1 MVIASAMGLAVI
13 RLRHSGQTSSHGQF
27 TMLKAYEIEH
37 GRIVHREGLG
47 EIIGRHAWI
56 DLLNPTP
63 EEDRAAE
70 ELLGI
75 SIPTRAEMR
84 EIEASNRLYVEQGSF
99 IMTGIV
105 AHSIDGGA
113 PQFSAVTFILAGKTV
128 LTLRYIEPKAFPL
141 FMQRVEKGDAA
152 VDTAI
157 SVLVGLLE
165 SLVQRM
171 ADLIEH
177 IQDEVNRIGSAAFEI
192 KGGQQTR
199 TRRLDVAL
207 KSIGRLGET
216 TSRAEESVTSLD
228 RLLLFLAQ
236 AMKDRKEEQR
246 DVARVKT
253 VHRDIRS
260 LTEHLRFLTDRITF
274 LLDAVLGMIANE
286 QNQIIKL
293 FSVMAVML
301 MPPTLVASIY
311 GMNFKHMP
319 ELDWVLGYPMALL
332 LMLVAALVP
341 YIYFRR
347 KGWL

>member
-1 MVIASAMGLAVI
+1 MLMVYEIQNGRLAERDGLEALTGGHVWIDMFDPTPQEDLAVE
-13 RLRHSGQTSSHGQF
+13 R
-27 TMLKAYEIEH
+27 
-37 GRIVHREGLG
+37 
-47 EIIGRHAWI
+47 
-56 DLLNPTP
+56 
-63 EEDRAAE
+63 
-70 ELLGI
+70 LLGI
-75 SIPTRAEMR
+75 AIPTRAEMR
-84 EIEASNRLYVEQGSF
+84 EIEASNRLYVEQGAH

-105 AHSIDGGA
+105 AHSIDFGM
-113 PQFSAVTFILAGKTV
+113 PQFSAVTFILCGNV
-128 LTLRYIEPKAFPL
+128 VVTLRYVQPKAFPL
-141 FMQRVEKGDAA
+141 YMQRVSRGDAEC
-152 VDTAI
+152 DTAM

-177 IQDEVNRIGSAAFEI
+177 IQDEVNRIGAAAFEI

-199 TRRLDVAL
+199 ARRLDVAL

-216 TSRAEESVTSLD
+216 ASRAEESVASLE
-228 RLLLFLAQ
+228 RLLLFLTQ
-236 AMKDRKEEQR
+236 GMKQRKDVQR
-246 DVARVKT
+246 DVARVKS

-260 LTEHLRFLTDRITF
+260 LTEHLRFLTDRLTF

-319 ELDWVLGYPMALL
+319 ELEWPLGYPLALI
-332 LMLVAALVP
+332 LMLVAALIP

>member
-1 MVIASAMGLAVI
+1 
-13 RLRHSGQTSSHGQF
+13 
-27 TMLKAYEIEH
+27 MLTVYEIES
-37 GRIVHREGLG
+37 GRIVRRAGLEELRG
-47 EIIGRHAWI
+47 HSAWI
-56 DLLNPTP
+56 DMVNPTR
-63 EEDRAAE
+63 EEDAAVE
-70 ELLGI
+70 HYIGLD
-75 SIPTRAEMR
+75 IPTRAEMR
-84 EIEASNRLYVEQGSF
+84 EIEASNRLYVDQGSHV
-99 IMTGIV
+99 MTGII
-105 AHSIDGGA
+105 AHSIDGSA
-113 PQFSAVTFILAGKTV
+113 PQFSALTFILSGKALVTV
-128 LTLRYIEPKAFPL
+128 RYIETKSFPL
-141 FMQRVEKGDAA
+141 FLQRVEKGDA
-152 VDTAI
+152 VCDT
-157 SVLVGLLE
+157 SVSILVGLLE

-177 IQDEVNRIGSAAFEI
+177 IQDEVNRIGTAAFEI
-192 KGGQQTR
+192 KGGQHTR
-199 TRRLDVAL
+199 AKRLDVAL

-228 RLLLFLAQ
+228 RLLLFLNQ
-236 AMKDRKEEQR
+236 AMKQRKDAAR
-246 DVARVKT
+246 DVARIKT

-311 GMNFKHMP
+311 GMNFKVMP
-319 ELDWVLGYPMALL
+319 ELEWVLGYPFALV
-332 LMLVAALVP
+332 LMFIAALVP